1 MDSKEVLNGATI
13 VVLMAVLGIIVLAG
27 TILLMMWAQ
36 PGIARSPSEK
46 SQLVVPC
53 LMQKL
58 GPLPQCQLNELARA
72 SRKSV

>member
-46 SQLVVPC
+46 SQLAAPY
-53 LMQKL
+53 LKQKL
-58 GPLPQCQLNELARA
+58 DPLPQYHQNELAWA
-72 SRKSV
+72 SRRDV